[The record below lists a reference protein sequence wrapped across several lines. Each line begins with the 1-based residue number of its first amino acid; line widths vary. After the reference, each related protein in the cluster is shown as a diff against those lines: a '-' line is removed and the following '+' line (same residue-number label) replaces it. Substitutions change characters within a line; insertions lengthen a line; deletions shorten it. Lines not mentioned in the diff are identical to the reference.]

1 MTSPETHKTDS
12 QNSDGIAVSIALAQ
26 LNSHLGNVSANCK
39 KLLEIRE
46 RAAAQRADVI
56 VTPEMFLSGY
66 PADDLVLRSDFMGR
80 IEGAIATL
88 ATATADGGPALI
100 VGAPFRDG
108 DVLYNSAFVLDGGA
122 IVARRDKVNLP
133 NYGVFDDKRH
143 FNAGLLQ
150 GPVSLRGMRLGIAI
164 CEDIWF
170 QDLCEM
176 LGETGAEIILSLNAS
191 PFENAKTD
199 MRMMHAISRMT
210 ETGLPFIYVNMVGGQ
225 DELVFD
231 GNSFALNLGGKR
243 ASQLPAFTEGLSL
256 LEVRKQKGRCHLT
269 GQISQPASPEE
280 DVWRALTLGLRDYV
294 EKNRFPGV
302 ILGLSGGIDSAVV
315 AVLAVDALG
324 PERVR
329 VVMMPSDYTADISV
343 TDANA
348 LANNLGL
355 TLETIPLRPGM
366 SAFDAMLGA
375 SFEGTVIDVTE
386 ENIQSRLRGM
396 ILMALSNKFGNMVLA
411 TGNKSEYAAGYSTL
425 YGDMCGGFAP
435 IKDVWKTDIFK
446 LAEWRNSELPRG
458 AMGPDGEVI
467 PRRIITRPPSA
478 ELRPDQQDTDSLPPY
493 DTLDAILIALTEE
506 MADIQ
511 TITDRGYDRQVVER
525 ASALLFRTEY
535 KRFQAAP
542 GPKVTPRAF
551 GRDRRL
557 PLTSGFKPHLQD

>member
-1 MTSPETHKTDS
+1 MTPAETQKFGS
-12 QNSDGIAVSIALAQ
+12 SSVSVALAQ
-26 LNSHLGNVSANCK
+26 LNPHLGDVSANCQ
-39 KLLEIRE
+39 KLLQMRE
-46 RAAAQRADVI
+46 RAAAKGADI
-56 VTPEMFLSGY
+56 ILTPEMFLAGY
-66 PADDLVLRSDFMGR
+66 PADDLVLRADFMDR
-80 IEGAIATL
+80 IEAAISRL
-88 ATATADGGPALI
+88 AKATADGGPAII
-100 VGAPFRDG
+100 VGAPCRDK
-108 DVLYNSAFVLDGGA
+108 DVLYNSAFILDGGK

-143 FNAGLLQ
+143 FTPGQLQ
-150 GPVSLRGMRLGIAI
+150 GPVLLRGMRLGIAV

-170 QDLCEM
+170 PDLCEM

-199 MRMMHAISRMT
+199 MRMMHAVSRMT
-210 ETGLPFIYVNMVGGQ
+210 ETGLPFVYVNMVGGQ

-231 GNSFALNLGGKR
+231 GSSFALNLGGKI
-243 ASQLPAFTEGLSL
+243 ASQMPSFSEGLSL
-256 LEVRKQKGRCHLT
+256 LEVRSQSGTCHLT
-269 GQISQPASPEE
+269 GQISRPAAAEE
-280 DVWRALTLGLRDYV
+280 DVWRALTLGVRDYV
-294 EKNRFPGV
+294 EKNGFPGV
-302 ILGLSGGIDSAVV
+302 ILGLSGGVDSAIV

-329 VVMMPSDYTADISV
+329 VVMMPSDYTADISLA
-343 TDANA
+343 DAEE
-348 LANNLGL
+348 LADNLGL
-355 TLETIPLRPGM
+355 TLETIALRAGM
-366 SAFDAMLGA
+366 DAFDSMLQA
-375 SFEGTVIDVTE
+375 SLEGTEMDVTE

-435 IKDVWKTDIFK
+435 IKDVWKTEIFK
-446 LAEWRNSELPRG
+446 LCEWRNTALPRG
-458 AMGPDGEVI
+458 VLGPDGEVI

-493 DTLDAILIALTEE
+493 DILDAILIALTEE
-506 MADIQ
+506 MADTD
-511 TITDRGYDRQVVER
+511 TIVSRGYERETVER
-525 ASALLFRTEY
+525 VSAMLFRTEY

>member
-1 MTSPETHKTDS
+1 MTPAETQKFGS
-12 QNSDGIAVSIALAQ
+12 SSMSVALAQ
-26 LNSHLGNVSANCK
+26 LNPHLGDVSANCQ
-39 KLLEIRE
+39 KLLQMRE
-46 RAAAQRADVI
+46 RAAAKGADI
-56 VTPEMFLSGY
+56 ILTPEMFLAGY
-66 PADDLVLRSDFMGR
+66 PADDLVLRADFMDR
-80 IEGAIATL
+80 IEAAISRL
-88 ATATADGGPALI
+88 AKATADGGPAII
-100 VGAPFRDG
+100 VGAPCRDK
-108 DVLYNSAFVLDGGA
+108 DVLYNSAFILDGGK

-143 FNAGLLQ
+143 FTPGQLQ
-150 GPVSLRGMRLGIAI
+150 GPVLLRGMRLGIAV

-170 QDLCEM
+170 PDLCEM

-199 MRMMHAISRMT
+199 MRMMHAVSRMT
-210 ETGLPFIYVNMVGGQ
+210 ETGLPFVYVNMVGGQ

-231 GNSFALNLGGKR
+231 GSSFALNLGGKI
-243 ASQLPAFTEGLSL
+243 ASQMPSFSEGLSL
-256 LEVRKQKGRCHLT
+256 LEVRSQSGTCHLT
-269 GQISQPASPEE
+269 GQISRPAAAEE
-280 DVWRALTLGLRDYV
+280 DVWRALTLGVRDYV
-294 EKNRFPGV
+294 EKNGFPGV
-302 ILGLSGGIDSAVV
+302 ILGLSGGVDSAIV

-329 VVMMPSDYTADISV
+329 VVMMPSDYTADISLA
-343 TDANA
+343 DAEE
-348 LANNLGL
+348 LADNLGL
-355 TLETIPLRPGM
+355 TLETIALRAGM
-366 SAFDAMLGA
+366 DAFDSMLEA
-375 SFEGTVIDVTE
+375 SLEGTEMDVTE

-435 IKDVWKTDIFK
+435 IKDVWKTEVFK
-446 LAEWRNSELPRG
+446 LCEWRNTALPRG
-458 AMGPDGEVI
+458 VLGPDGEVI

-493 DTLDAILIALTEE
+493 DILDAILIALTEE
-506 MADIQ
+506 MADTD
-511 TITDRGYDRQVVER
+511 TIVSRGYERETVER
-525 ASALLFRTEY
+525 VSAMLFRTEY

>member
-1 MTSPETHKTDS
+1 MTPAETQKFGS
-12 QNSDGIAVSIALAQ
+12 SSVSVALAQ
-26 LNSHLGNVSANCK
+26 LNPHLGDVSANCQ
-39 KLLEIRE
+39 KLLQMRE
-46 RAAAQRADVI
+46 RAAAKGADI
-56 VTPEMFLSGY
+56 ILTPEMFLAGY
-66 PADDLVLRSDFMGR
+66 PADDLVLRADFMDR
-80 IEGAIATL
+80 IEAAISRL
-88 ATATADGGPALI
+88 AKATADGGPAII
-100 VGAPFRDG
+100 VGAPCRDK
-108 DVLYNSAFVLDGGA
+108 DVLYNSAFILDGGK

-143 FNAGLLQ
+143 FTPGQLQ
-150 GPVSLRGMRLGIAI
+150 GPVLLRGMRLGIAV

-170 QDLCEM
+170 PDLCEM

-199 MRMMHAISRMT
+199 MRMMHAVSRMT
-210 ETGLPFIYVNMVGGQ
+210 ETGLPFVYVNMVGGQ

-231 GNSFALNLGGKR
+231 GSSFALNLGGKI
-243 ASQLPAFTEGLSL
+243 ASQMPSFSEGLSL
-256 LEVRKQKGRCHLT
+256 LEVRSQSGTCHLT
-269 GQISQPASPEE
+269 GQISRPAAAEE
-280 DVWRALTLGLRDYV
+280 DVWRALTLGVRDYV
-294 EKNRFPGV
+294 EKNGFPGV
-302 ILGLSGGIDSAVV
+302 ILGLSGGVDSAIV

-329 VVMMPSDYTADISV
+329 VVMMPSDYTADISLA
-343 TDANA
+343 DAEE
-348 LANNLGL
+348 LADNLGL
-355 TLETIPLRPGM
+355 TLETIALRAGM
-366 SAFDAMLGA
+366 DAFNSMLEA
-375 SFEGTVIDVTE
+375 SLEGTEMDVTE

-435 IKDVWKTDIFK
+435 IKDVWKTEIFK
-446 LAEWRNSELPRG
+446 LCEWRNTALPRG
-458 AMGPDGEVI
+458 VLGPDGEVI

-493 DTLDAILIALTEE
+493 DILDAILIALTEE
-506 MADIQ
+506 MADTD
-511 TITDRGYDRQVVER
+511 TIVSRGYERETVER
-525 ASALLFRTEY
+525 VSAMLFRTEY

-557 PLTSGFKPHLQD
+557 PLTSGFKPHLQG

>member
-1 MTSPETHKTDS
+1 MTPAETQKFGS
-12 QNSDGIAVSIALAQ
+12 SSMSVALAQ
-26 LNSHLGNVSANCK
+26 LNPHLGDVSANCQ
-39 KLLEIRE
+39 KLLQMRE
-46 RAAAQRADVI
+46 RAAAKGADI
-56 VTPEMFLSGY
+56 ILTPEMFLAGY
-66 PADDLVLRSDFMGR
+66 PADDLVLRADFMDR
-80 IEGAIATL
+80 IEAAISRL
-88 ATATADGGPALI
+88 AKATADGGPAII
-100 VGAPFRDG
+100 VGAPCRDK
-108 DVLYNSAFVLDGGA
+108 DVLYNSAFILDGGK

-143 FNAGLLQ
+143 FTPGQLQ
-150 GPVSLRGMRLGIAI
+150 GPVLLRGMRLGIAV

-170 QDLCEM
+170 PDLCEM

-199 MRMMHAISRMT
+199 MRMMHAVSRMT
-210 ETGLPFIYVNMVGGQ
+210 ETGLPFVYVNMVGGQ

-231 GNSFALNLGGKR
+231 GSSFALNLGGKI
-243 ASQLPAFTEGLSL
+243 ASQMPSFSEGLSL
-256 LEVRKQKGRCHLT
+256 LEVRSQSGTCHLT
-269 GQISQPASPEE
+269 GQISRPAAAEE
-280 DVWRALTLGLRDYV
+280 DVWRALTLGVRDYV
-294 EKNRFPGV
+294 EKNGFPGV
-302 ILGLSGGIDSAVV
+302 ILGLSGGVDSAIV

-329 VVMMPSDYTADISV
+329 VVMMPSDYTADISLA
-343 TDANA
+343 DAEE
-348 LANNLGL
+348 LADNLGL
-355 TLETIPLRPGM
+355 TLETIALRAGM
-366 SAFDAMLGA
+366 DAFDSMLEA
-375 SFEGTVIDVTE
+375 SLEGTEMDVTE

-435 IKDVWKTDIFK
+435 IKDVWKTEIFK
-446 LAEWRNSELPRG
+446 LCEWRNTALPRG
-458 AMGPDGEVI
+458 VLGPDGEVI

-493 DTLDAILIALTEE
+493 DILDAILIALTEE
-506 MADIQ
+506 MADTD
-511 TITDRGYDRQVVER
+511 TIVSRGYERETVER
-525 ASALLFRTEY
+525 VSAMLFRTEY

>member
-1 MTSPETHKTDS
+1 MTPAETQKLGS
-12 QNSDGIAVSIALAQ
+12 SSVSVALAQ
-26 LNSHLGNVSANCK
+26 LNPHLGDVSANCQ
-39 KLLEIRE
+39 KLLQMRE
-46 RAAAQRADVI
+46 RAAAKGADI
-56 VTPEMFLSGY
+56 ILTPEMFLAGY
-66 PADDLVLRSDFMGR
+66 PADDLVLRADFMDR
-80 IEGAIATL
+80 IEAAISRL
-88 ATATADGGPALI
+88 AKATADGGPAII
-100 VGAPFRDG
+100 VGAPCRDK
-108 DVLYNSAFVLDGGA
+108 DVLYNSAFILDGGK

-143 FNAGLLQ
+143 FTPGQLQ
-150 GPVSLRGMRLGIAI
+150 GPVLLRGMRLGIAV

-170 QDLCEM
+170 PDLCEM

-199 MRMMHAISRMT
+199 MRMMHAVSRMT
-210 ETGLPFIYVNMVGGQ
+210 ETGLPFVYVNMVGGQ

-231 GNSFALNLGGKR
+231 GSSFALNLGGKI
-243 ASQLPAFTEGLSL
+243 ASQMPSFSEGLSL
-256 LEVRKQKGRCHLT
+256 LEVRSQSGTCHLT
-269 GQISQPASPEE
+269 GQISRPAAAEE
-280 DVWRALTLGLRDYV
+280 DVWRALTLGVRDYV
-294 EKNRFPGV
+294 EKNGFPGV
-302 ILGLSGGIDSAVV
+302 ILGLSGGVDSAIV

-329 VVMMPSDYTADISV
+329 VVMMPSDYTADISLA
-343 TDANA
+343 DAEE
-348 LANNLGL
+348 LADNLGL
-355 TLETIPLRPGM
+355 TLETIALRAGM
-366 SAFDAMLGA
+366 DAFDSMLEA
-375 SFEGTVIDVTE
+375 SLEGTEMDVTE

-435 IKDVWKTDIFK
+435 IKDVWKTEIFK
-446 LAEWRNSELPRG
+446 LCEWRNTALPRG
-458 AMGPDGEVI
+458 VLGPDGEVI

-493 DTLDAILIALTEE
+493 DILDAILIALTEE
-506 MADIQ
+506 MADTD
-511 TITDRGYDRQVVER
+511 TIVSRGYERETVER
-525 ASALLFRTEY
+525 VSAMLFRTEY

>member
-1 MTSPETHKTDS
+1 MTPAEIQKPGSLS
-12 QNSDGIAVSIALAQ
+12 LSIALAQ
-26 LNSHLGNVSANCK
+26 LNAHLGDVFTNCQ
-39 KLLEIRE
+39 KLLQMRA
-46 RAAAQRADVI
+46 RAAAQGADI
-56 VTPEMFLSGY
+56 ILTPEMFLAGY
-66 PADDLVLRSDFMGR
+66 PADDLVLRADFMNR
-80 IEGAIATL
+80 IEAAIHRL
-88 ATATADGGPALI
+88 AEATADGGPAII
-100 VGAPFRDG
+100 VGAPCRDK
-108 DVLYNSAFVLDGGA
+108 DVLYNSAFILDNGK
-122 IVARRDKVNLP
+122 IIARRDKVNLP

-143 FNAGLLQ
+143 FTPGQLQ
-150 GPVSLRGMRLGIAI
+150 GPVLVRGMRLGIAV

-170 QDLCEM
+170 ADLCEM

-199 MRMMHAISRMT
+199 MRMMHAVSRMT
-210 ETGLPFIYVNMVGGQ
+210 ETGLPFVYVNMVGGQ

-231 GNSFALNLGGKR
+231 GSSFALNLGGKI
-243 ASQLPAFTEGLSL
+243 ASQMPSFSEGLSL
-256 LEVRKQKGRCHLT
+256 LEARTQSGTCHLT
-269 GQISQPASPEE
+269 GQISRPATAEE
-280 DVWRALTLGLRDYV
+280 DVWRALTLGVRDYV
-294 EKNRFPGV
+294 EKNGFPGV
-302 ILGLSGGIDSAVV
+302 ILGLSGGVDSAIV

-329 VVMMPSDYTADISV
+329 VVMMPSDYTADISLA
-343 TDANA
+343 DAEE

-355 TLETIPLRPGM
+355 TLETIALRAGM
-366 SAFDAMLGA
+366 DAFDNMLGP
-375 SFEGTVIDVTE
+375 SFEGADMDITE

-435 IKDVWKTDIFK
+435 IKDVWKTEIFK
-446 LAEWRNSELPRG
+446 LCEWRNTALPRG
-458 AMGPDGEVI
+458 VLGPEGEVI

-493 DTLDAILIALTEE
+493 DILDAILIALTEE
-506 MADIQ
+506 MADTD
-511 TITDRGYDRQVVER
+511 TIVSRGYDRETVER
-525 ASALLFRTEY
+525 VSAMLFRTEY

>member
-1 MTSPETHKTDS
+1 MTPAEKQKPGSLS
-12 QNSDGIAVSIALAQ
+12 LSIALAQ
-26 LNSHLGNVSANCK
+26 LNAHLGDVFTNCQ
-39 KLLEIRE
+39 KLLQMRA
-46 RAAAQRADVI
+46 RAAAQGADI
-56 VTPEMFLSGY
+56 ILTPEMFLAGY
-66 PADDLVLRSDFMGR
+66 PADDLVLRADFMNR
-80 IEGAIATL
+80 IEAAIHRL
-88 ATATADGGPALI
+88 AEATADGGPAII
-100 VGAPFRDG
+100 VGAPCRDK
-108 DVLYNSAFVLDGGA
+108 DVLYNSAFILDNGK
-122 IVARRDKVNLP
+122 IIARRDKVNLP

-143 FNAGLLQ
+143 FTPGQLQ
-150 GPVSLRGMRLGIAI
+150 GPVLVRGMRLGIAV

-170 QDLCEM
+170 ADLCEM

-199 MRMMHAISRMT
+199 MRMMHAVSRMT
-210 ETGLPFIYVNMVGGQ
+210 ETGLPFVYVNMVGGQ

-231 GNSFALNLGGKR
+231 GSSFALNLGGKI
-243 ASQLPAFTEGLSL
+243 ASQMPSFSEGLSL
-256 LEVRKQKGRCHLT
+256 LEARTQSGTCHLT
-269 GQISQPASPEE
+269 GQISRPATAEE
-280 DVWRALTLGLRDYV
+280 DVWRALTLGVRDYV
-294 EKNRFPGV
+294 EKNGFPGA
-302 ILGLSGGIDSAVV
+302 ILGLSGGVDSAIV

-329 VVMMPSDYTADISV
+329 VVMMPSDYTADISLA
-343 TDANA
+343 DAEE

-355 TLETIPLRPGM
+355 TLETIALRAGM
-366 SAFDAMLGA
+366 DAFDNMLGS
-375 SFEGTVIDVTE
+375 SFEGTDMDITE

-435 IKDVWKTDIFK
+435 IKDVWKTEIFK
-446 LAEWRNSELPRG
+446 LCEWRNTALPRG
-458 AMGPDGEVI
+458 VLGPEGEVI

-493 DTLDAILIALTEE
+493 DILDAILIALTEE
-506 MADIQ
+506 MADTD
-511 TITDRGYDRQVVER
+511 TIVSRGYDRETVER
-525 ASALLFRTEY
+525 VSAMLFRTEY

>member
-1 MTSPETHKTDS
+1 MTPAETQKFGS
-12 QNSDGIAVSIALAQ
+12 LSVSIALAQ
-26 LNSHLGNVSANCK
+26 LNPHLGDVSANCQ
-39 KLLEIRE
+39 KLLQMRE
-46 RAAAQRADVI
+46 RAAAKGADI
-56 VTPEMFLSGY
+56 ILTPEMFLAGY
-66 PADDLVLRSDFMGR
+66 PADDLVLRADFMDR
-80 IEGAIATL
+80 IEAAISRL
-88 ATATADGGPALI
+88 AKATADGGPAII
-100 VGAPFRDG
+100 VGAPCRDK
-108 DVLYNSAFVLDGGA
+108 DVLYNSAFILDGGK

-143 FNAGLLQ
+143 FTPGQLQ
-150 GPVSLRGMRLGIAI
+150 GPVLLRGMRLGIAV

-170 QDLCEM
+170 PDLCEM

-199 MRMMHAISRMT
+199 MRMMHAVSRMT
-210 ETGLPFIYVNMVGGQ
+210 ETGLPFVYVNMVGGQ

-231 GNSFALNLGGKR
+231 GSSFALNLGGKI
-243 ASQLPAFTEGLSL
+243 ASQMPSFSEGLSL
-256 LEVRKQKGRCHLT
+256 LEVRSQSGTCHLT
-269 GQISQPASPEE
+269 GQISRPAAAEE
-280 DVWRALTLGLRDYV
+280 DVWRALTLGVRDYV
-294 EKNRFPGV
+294 EKNGFPGV
-302 ILGLSGGIDSAVV
+302 ILGLSGGVDSAIV

-329 VVMMPSDYTADISV
+329 VVMMPSDYTADISLA
-343 TDANA
+343 DAEE
-348 LANNLGL
+348 LADNLGL
-355 TLETIPLRPGM
+355 TLETIALRAGM
-366 SAFDAMLGA
+366 DAFDSMLEA
-375 SFEGTVIDVTE
+375 SLEGTEMDVTE

-435 IKDVWKTDIFK
+435 IKDVWKTEIFK
-446 LAEWRNSELPRG
+446 LCEWRNTALPRG
-458 AMGPDGEVI
+458 VLGPDGEVI

-493 DTLDAILIALTEE
+493 DILDAILIALTEE
-506 MADIQ
+506 MADTD
-511 TITDRGYDRQVVER
+511 TIVSRGYERETVER
-525 ASALLFRTEY
+525 VSAMLFRTEY

>member
-1 MTSPETHKTDS
+1 MTPAETQKFGS
-12 QNSDGIAVSIALAQ
+12 SSVSVALAQ
-26 LNSHLGNVSANCK
+26 LNPHLGDVSANCQ
-39 KLLEIRE
+39 KLLQMRE
-46 RAAAQRADVI
+46 RAAAKGADI
-56 VTPEMFLSGY
+56 ILTPEMFLAGY
-66 PADDLVLRSDFMGR
+66 PADDLVLRADFMDR
-80 IEGAIATL
+80 IEAAISRL
-88 ATATADGGPALI
+88 AKATADGGPAII
-100 VGAPFRDG
+100 VGAPCRDK
-108 DVLYNSAFVLDGGA
+108 DVLYNSAFILDGGK

-143 FNAGLLQ
+143 FTPGQLQ
-150 GPVSLRGMRLGIAI
+150 GPVLLRGMRLGIAV

-170 QDLCEM
+170 PDLCEM

-199 MRMMHAISRMT
+199 MRMMHAVSRMT
-210 ETGLPFIYVNMVGGQ
+210 ETGLPFVYVNMVGGQ

-231 GNSFALNLGGKR
+231 GSSFALNLGAKI
-243 ASQLPAFTEGLSL
+243 ASQMPSFSEGLSL
-256 LEVRKQKGRCHLT
+256 LEVRSQSGTCHLT
-269 GQISQPASPEE
+269 GQISRPAAAEE
-280 DVWRALTLGLRDYV
+280 DVWRALTLGVRDYV
-294 EKNRFPGV
+294 EKNGFPGV
-302 ILGLSGGIDSAVV
+302 ILGLSGGVDSAIV

-329 VVMMPSDYTADISV
+329 VVMMPSDYTADISLV
-343 TDANA
+343 DAEE
-348 LANNLGL
+348 LADNLGL
-355 TLETIPLRPGM
+355 TLETIALRAGM
-366 SAFDAMLGA
+366 DAFDSMLEA
-375 SFEGTVIDVTE
+375 SLEGTEMDVTE

-435 IKDVWKTDIFK
+435 IKDVWKTEIFK
-446 LAEWRNSELPRG
+446 LCEWRNTALPRG
-458 AMGPDGEVI
+458 VLGPDGEVI

-493 DTLDAILIALTEE
+493 DILDAILIALTEE
-506 MADIQ
+506 MADTD
-511 TITDRGYDRQVVER
+511 TIVSRGYERETVER
-525 ASALLFRTEY
+525 VSAMLFRTEY

>member
-1 MTSPETHKTDS
+1 MTPAETQKLGS
-12 QNSDGIAVSIALAQ
+12 SSVSVALAQ
-26 LNSHLGNVSANCK
+26 LNPHLGDVSANCQ
-39 KLLEIRE
+39 KLLQMRE
-46 RAAAQRADVI
+46 RAAAKGADI
-56 VTPEMFLSGY
+56 ILTPEMFLAGY
-66 PADDLVLRSDFMGR
+66 PADDLVLRADFMDR
-80 IEGAIATL
+80 IEAAISRL
-88 ATATADGGPALI
+88 AKATADGGPAII
-100 VGAPFRDG
+100 VGAPCRDK
-108 DVLYNSAFVLDGGA
+108 DVLYNSAFILDGGK

-143 FNAGLLQ
+143 FTPGQLQ
-150 GPVSLRGMRLGIAI
+150 GPVLLRGMRLGIAV

-170 QDLCEM
+170 PDLCEM

-199 MRMMHAISRMT
+199 MRMMHAVSRMT
-210 ETGLPFIYVNMVGGQ
+210 ETGLPFVYVNMVGGQ

-231 GNSFALNLGGKR
+231 GSSFALNLGGKI
-243 ASQLPAFTEGLSL
+243 ASQMPSFSEGLSL
-256 LEVRKQKGRCHLT
+256 LEVRLQSGTCHLT
-269 GQISQPASPEE
+269 GQISRPAAAEE
-280 DVWRALTLGLRDYV
+280 DVWRALTLGVRDYV
-294 EKNRFPGV
+294 EKNGFPGV
-302 ILGLSGGIDSAVV
+302 ILGLSGGVDSAIV

-329 VVMMPSDYTADISV
+329 VVMMPSDYTADISLA
-343 TDANA
+343 DAEE
-348 LANNLGL
+348 LADNLGL
-355 TLETIPLRPGM
+355 TLETIALRAGM
-366 SAFDAMLGA
+366 DAFDSMLEA
-375 SFEGTVIDVTE
+375 SLEGTEMDLTE

-435 IKDVWKTDIFK
+435 IKDVWKTEIFK
-446 LAEWRNSELPRG
+446 LCEWRNTALPRG
-458 AMGPDGEVI
+458 VLGPDGEVI

-493 DTLDAILIALTEE
+493 DILDAILIALTEE
-506 MADIQ
+506 MADTD
-511 TITDRGYDRQVVER
+511 TIVSRGYERETVER
-525 ASALLFRTEY
+525 VSAMLFRTEY

>member
-1 MTSPETHKTDS
+1 MTPAETQKFGS
-12 QNSDGIAVSIALAQ
+12 SSMSVALAQ
-26 LNSHLGNVSANCK
+26 LNPHLGDVSANCQ
-39 KLLEIRE
+39 KLLQMRE
-46 RAAAQRADVI
+46 RAAAKGADI
-56 VTPEMFLSGY
+56 ILTPEMFLAGY
-66 PADDLVLRSDFMGR
+66 PADDLVLRADFMDR
-80 IEGAIATL
+80 IEAAISRL
-88 ATATADGGPALI
+88 AKATADGGPAII
-100 VGAPFRDG
+100 VGAPCRDK
-108 DVLYNSAFVLDGGA
+108 DVLYNSAFILDGGK

-143 FNAGLLQ
+143 FTPGQLQ
-150 GPVSLRGMRLGIAI
+150 GPVLLRGMRLGIAV

-170 QDLCEM
+170 PDLCEM

-199 MRMMHAISRMT
+199 MRMMHAVSRMT
-210 ETGLPFIYVNMVGGQ
+210 ETGLPFVYVNMVGGQ

-231 GNSFALNLGGKR
+231 GSSFALNLGGKI
-243 ASQLPAFTEGLSL
+243 ASQMPSFSEGLSI
-256 LEVRKQKGRCHLT
+256 LEVRSQSGTCHLT
-269 GQISQPASPEE
+269 GQISWPAAAEE
-280 DVWRALTLGLRDYV
+280 DVWRALTLGVRDYV
-294 EKNRFPGV
+294 EKNGFPGV
-302 ILGLSGGIDSAVV
+302 ILGLSGGVDSAIV

-329 VVMMPSDYTADISV
+329 VVMMPSDYTADISLA
-343 TDANA
+343 DAEE
-348 LANNLGL
+348 LADNLGL
-355 TLETIPLRPGM
+355 TLETIALRAGM
-366 SAFDAMLGA
+366 DAFDSMLEA
-375 SFEGTVIDVTE
+375 SLEGTEMDVTE

-435 IKDVWKTDIFK
+435 IKDVWKTEIFK
-446 LAEWRNSELPRG
+446 LCEWRNTALPRG
-458 AMGPDGEVI
+458 VLGPDGEVI

-493 DTLDAILIALTEE
+493 DILDAILIALTEE
-506 MADIQ
+506 MADTD
-511 TITDRGYDRQVVER
+511 TIVSRGYERETVER
-525 ASALLFRTEY
+525 VSAMLFRTEY

>member
-1 MTSPETHKTDS
+1 MTPAETQKFGS
-12 QNSDGIAVSIALAQ
+12 SSMSVALAQ
-26 LNSHLGNVSANCK
+26 LNPHLGDVSANCQ
-39 KLLEIRE
+39 KLLQMRE
-46 RAAAQRADVI
+46 RAAAKGADI
-56 VTPEMFLSGY
+56 ILTPEMFLAGY
-66 PADDLVLRSDFMGR
+66 PADDLVLRADFMDR
-80 IEGAIATL
+80 IEAAISRL
-88 ATATADGGPALI
+88 AKATADGGPAII
-100 VGAPFRDG
+100 VGAPCRDK
-108 DVLYNSAFVLDGGA
+108 DVLYNSAFILDGGK

-143 FNAGLLQ
+143 FTPGQLQ
-150 GPVSLRGMRLGIAI
+150 GPVLLRGMRLGIAV

-170 QDLCEM
+170 PDLCEM

-199 MRMMHAISRMT
+199 MRMMHAVSRMT
-210 ETGLPFIYVNMVGGQ
+210 ETGLPFVYVNMVGGQ

-231 GNSFALNLGGKR
+231 GSSFALNLGGKI
-243 ASQLPAFTEGLSL
+243 ASQMPSFSEGVSL
-256 LEVRKQKGRCHLT
+256 LEVRSQSGTCHLT
-269 GQISQPASPEE
+269 GQISRPAAAEE
-280 DVWRALTLGLRDYV
+280 DVWRALTLGVRDYV
-294 EKNRFPGV
+294 EKNGFPGV
-302 ILGLSGGIDSAVV
+302 ILGLSGGVDSAIV

-329 VVMMPSDYTADISV
+329 VVMMPSDYTADISLA
-343 TDANA
+343 DAEE
-348 LANNLGL
+348 LADNLGL
-355 TLETIPLRPGM
+355 TLETIALRAGM
-366 SAFDAMLGA
+366 DAFDSMLEA
-375 SFEGTVIDVTE
+375 SLEGTEMDVTE

-435 IKDVWKTDIFK
+435 IKDVWKTEIFK
-446 LAEWRNSELPRG
+446 LCEWRNTALPRG
-458 AMGPDGEVI
+458 VLGPDGEVI

-493 DTLDAILIALTEE
+493 DILDAILIALTEE
-506 MADIQ
+506 MADTD
-511 TITDRGYDRQVVER
+511 TIVSRGYERETVER
-525 ASALLFRTEY
+525 VSAMLFRTEY